1 MTAVSASG
9 LTKRYD
15 GATALALDTLS
26 LDPARVHVI
35 VGPNGSGKTTFL
47 RLVAGIER
55 PDAGELKVL
64 GCTWQ
69 QPRSCVRTLRK
80 RLGYA
85 AQKPYLFRTTVR
97 RNVEYPSRARGL
109 PRGES
114 AGRADLA
121 MERLGVAH
129 LADRRAQ
136 TLSSGEAKRVAIAR
150 AVAVEPELLL
160 LDEPLAN
167 VDVESAKVVE
177 SLVRELAANGT
188 TVLVATHVL
197 DLAYHLSAAVV
208 RIEGGRLAPP
218 AVANLLAGDL
228 VDAADGGEE
237 AVLVVDGGPELEV
250 ATEKRG
256 RVRAAIEPKDI
267 VLSTELLESSARNH
281 LHGKVTAL
289 QDRGGVVHLT
299 ADVGVR
305 LNVTITHHSLVD
317 LKLTVGSAVYLT
329 FKATAVRVF

>member
-55 PDAGELKVL
+55 PDAGQLEVL
-64 GCTWQ
+64 GSTWR
-69 QPRSCVRTLRK
+69 QPGSSVRALRR

-97 RNVEYPSRARGL
+97 SNVEYPARARGL
-109 PRGES
+109 PRDVS
-114 AGRADLA
+114 AKYADVA

-129 LADRRAQ
+129 LADRRAR

-150 AVAVEPELLL
+150 AVTVEPELLL

-167 VDVESAKVVE
+167 VDVEYARAVE
-177 SLVRELAANGT
+177 SLIRELAANGA

-208 RIEGGRLAPP
+208 RFEGGRLAPP
-218 AVANLLAGDL
+218 AVANLLAGEL
-228 VDAADGGEE
+228 VDAPDGGVE
-237 AVLVVDGGPELEV
+237 AVFVVDGGPELEV
-250 ATEKRG
+250 ATARRG
-256 RVRAAIEPKDI
+256 RARAAIEPKDI
-267 VLSTELLESSARNH
+267 VISTERLESSARNH
-281 LHGKVTAL
+281 LRGTVTAL

-317 LKLTVGSAVYLT
+317 LKLTVGSVVYLT
-329 FKATAVRVF
+329 FKATAVKVF